1 MGIQTKEALIAE
13 INSFKKEALKMHIVE
28 VLANTYEH
36 SSLFDCNIDVD
47 GSVIWYKAQARQLWD
62 FWQAAKVQ
70 VPEGFVLV
78 KKRNLIGNPNVDFLQ
93 APRWAKYWLMDGNS
107 KKYWWSSVRPKKDMD
122 LLCYVWG
129 GQHFVEE
136 APSFGF
142 TGPWNESLTS
152 KKAMIEAQE
161 QSHE

>member
-1 MGIQTKEALIAE
+1 MDIKNTIISAKVVIESLVALLE
-13 INSFKKEALKMHIVE
+13 NE
-28 VLANTYEH
+28 
-36 SSLFDCNIDVD
+36 DVD
-47 GSVIWYKAQARQLWD
+47 ISSIKFKVGSQEEGYESEDMSFESLINLTMKGLEEAKAQA
-62 FWQAAKVQ
+62 
-70 VPEGFVLV
+70 VPEGFVLI

-93 APRWAKYWLMDGNS
+93 APRWAKYWLMDGYS

-129 GQHFVEE
+129 GQHFVGE

-142 TGPWNESLTS
+142 AGPWNESLTS

-161 QSHE
+161 PTNA

>member
-1 MGIQTKEALIAE
+1 MDIQKSIDRLDVEIEELKTKIDEEHMLCQDITDLEELIDKA
-13 INSFKKEALKMHIVE
+13 IMFGDLCAKRDA
-28 VLANTYEH
+28 
-36 SSLFDCNIDVD
+36 
-47 GSVIWYKAQARQLWD
+47 KAQA
-62 FWQAAKVQ
+62 

-93 APRWAKYWLMDGNS
+93 APRWAKYWLMDGHS

-129 GQHFVEE
+129 GQHFVGE

-142 TGPWNESLTS
+142 AGPWNESLTS

-161 QSHE
+161 QKG

>member
-1 MGIQTKEALIAE
+1 MDSQKEREAFENKFPVPAHWIDFDGLTCKYICKYNA
-13 INSFKKEALKMHIVE
+13 IDDQALKYQARWESWLV
-28 VLANTYEH
+28 A
-36 SSLFDCNIDVD
+36 
-47 GSVIWYKAQARQLWD
+47 KAQA
-62 FWQAAKVQ
+62 

-93 APRWAKYWLMDGNS
+93 APRWAKYWLMDGHS

-129 GQHFVEE
+129 GQHFVGE

-142 TGPWNESLTS
+142 AGPWNESLTS
-152 KKAMIEAQE
+152 KKAMLEAQE